1 MTLILQTKI
10 SKQQWKTGSPGG
22 RLYNHRS
29 WLWSNNDDNKVLTIN
44 SGSYIETFPYHMT
57 GKGAQTLIVEGGKYH
72 VLQKV
77 RAEIRLN

>member
-22 RLYNHRS
+22 RLYNQSS

-44 SGSYIETFPYHMT
+44 SGSYIETFSYHLT
-57 GKGAQTLIVEGGKYH
+57 GKGAQTLIAGDGKYH

-77 RAEIRLN
+77 RDGIRLN